1 MKVFITAL
9 VIAAL
14 LGAITTEL
22 YDRFLD
28 GKYLGLLALT
38 FIACLTGALA
48 VTQLSTSL
56 PASRP
61 RQPTRQHS
69 KSKRHES
76 RETGTV
82 KWFNRSKGFG
92 FIIRQNAEEIFVHY
106 RSIKS
111 DGTHRA
117 HLSEGERVTFTVVER
132 NKGQQAENVA
142 PVGASGE

>member
-1 MKVFITAL
+1 MKVFITAF

-48 VTQLSTSL
+48 VTRLSASLSTGI
-56 PASRP
+56 PTQTKHRRP
-61 RQPTRQHS
+61 
-69 KSKRHES
+69 KSNRNET

-92 FIIRQNAEEIFVHY
+92 FIICQNGEEIFVHY
-106 RSIKS
+106 RSIES
-111 DGTHRA
+111 DGTRRA
-117 HLSEGERVTFTVVER
+117 HLSEGESVTFTVVER
-132 NKGQQAENVA
+132 NKGRQAENVS
-142 PVGASGE
+142 PTGSLGE